1 MGPGTDVGIEA
12 INYHYGK
19 IMKTTKF
26 IAALCATVCL
36 ASNASAAIYNGASG
50 SNANV
55 VTNYSSAQAL
65 SFDLDLHN
73 FTPVTLNF
81 LVEAA
86 DLANPFVSFNALIRN
101 LTGFG
106 FPQLDVSLE
115 NARFAQAGT
124 ITPTFGT
131 LASFAASATSAG
143 ATFSPAEPAELYF
156 GSPLGGAG
164 QRDWVLD
171 LAGRAVGDS
180 FSIRASVPE
189 PGSYALLL
197 GGIGMLYL
205 ARRRK
210 QG

>member
-1 MGPGTDVGIEA
+1 
-12 INYHYGK
+12 
-19 IMKTTKF
+19 MKTTKL
-26 IAALCATVCL
+26 IAALCAAFCL
-36 ASNASAAIYNGASG
+36 ASNASAALYTGTSG
-50 SNANV
+50 SSANV
-55 VTNYSSAQAL
+55 VTDYSGADAL
-65 SFDLDLHN
+65 SFDFDLKN
-73 FTPVTLNF
+73 FTPLTLNF

-86 DLANPFVSFNALIRN
+86 DLANPLVSFNALIRN
-101 LTGFG
+101 QTGFG
-106 FPQLDVSLE
+106 FAQLDVSLE

-124 ITPTFGT
+124 ITPSFGT

-156 GSPLGGAG
+156 GNPLGVAG

-171 LAGRAVGDS
+171 LAGRAVGDR

-197 GGIGMLYL
+197 GGMGMLYL